1 MSSDSEVGAG
11 WGGVGR
17 YAATVA
23 VNGTGDVWA
32 MNPLVTQMPGSG
44 RYDAQGI
51 ELDFNN
57 NNDHRGDDDGGA
69 GKHHSR
75 LTSFLAGL
83 RSSSQR
89 RCAAGLA
96 PPVSYGLSIT
106 GAGAKRSTSALMVC
120 GPGTQ

>member
-1 MSSDSEVGAG
+1 MG
-11 WGGVGR
+11 GR

-69 GKHHSR
+69 GSTTNSLPDAFSR
-75 LTSFLAGL
+75 WAAFSHAEGGVPQA
-83 RSSSQR
+83 SR
-89 RCAAGLA
+89 R
-96 PPVSYGLSIT
+96 
-106 GAGAKRSTSALMVC
+106 R
-120 GPGTQ
+120 

>member
-1 MSSDSEVGAG
+1 M
-11 WGGVGR
+11 
-17 YAATVA
+17 
-23 VNGTGDVWA
+23 NGTGDVWA

-69 GKHHSR
+69 GSTTNSTLHADAFSLSFVFSR
-75 LTSFLAGL
+75 RG
-83 RSSSQR
+83 

>member
-1 MSSDSEVGAG
+1 MGAR
-11 WGGVGR
+11 WLGR

-57 NNDHRGDDDGGA
+57 DNDHRGDDDGGA
-69 GKHHSR
+69 GKHDM
-75 LTSFLAGL
+75 T
-83 RSSSQR
+83 
-89 RCAAGLA
+89 AA
-96 PPVSYGLSIT
+96 
-106 GAGAKRSTSALMVC
+106 C
-120 GPGTQ
+120 